1 LAAHALSRALKERKA
16 PTMRSFIA
24 LLSAAFLF
32 AILPVAGS
40 RADDAEQVKAVN
52 AAIAALDAAF
62 ERRDEATI
70 TSLMTPDHL
79 AVTPYYDGPQDVA
92 QVLASLKDYHLQQT
106 MLSPPRVTM
115 LSADVAVRTLTA
127 KVAGTFAGK
136 PLTSRR
142 LFTEIVVRRDGKWLE
157 MLYQITPIGP

>member
-32 AILPVAGS
+32 AILPEAG
-40 RADDAEQVKAVN
+40 RAYDADQVKAVN

-62 ERRDEATI
+62 ERRDQAAI
-70 TSLMTPDHL
+70 TNLMTPDHL

-127 KVAGTFAGK
+127 KFDGTFAGK
-136 PLTSRR
+136 PVTSRM
-142 LFTEIVVRRDGKWLE
+142 FVTEIVVRRDGKWLE